1 MDGIIYL
8 TLEQAEVIHKKTIKY
23 SGGGIYEYLDIGKL
37 DSVLQHIQNDEYYPT
52 FVISCHIYSFA
63 PVNFTVLL
71 TAIKGLQSRYR
82 YNFYYIY
89 CRDKEG
95 VRICRCMM
103 LLMR

>member
-52 FVISCHIYSFA
+52 FVLGQ
-63 PVNFTVLL
+63 P
-71 TAIKGLQSRYR
+71 LQENSSGS
-82 YNFYYIY
+82 
-89 CRDKEG
+89 DSSTE
-95 VRICRCMM
+95 
-103 LLMR
+103 LWSL